1 MIRRILVGIDT
12 SAYSRNA
19 QAYAFHLARRF
30 NATLT
35 ALHVIDIVS
44 IEGSFLHDISGS
56 PELEPSLDFS
66 ARLHEILTQRGK
78 DVLASFAAA
87 ARRENLEAETVLEP
101 GVVANQICE
110 RAKAA
115 DLVIIGHRGINQRFS
130 TGLLGSTTE
139 SVARKSPRP
148 LFVSPLRFREIRRAL
163 LAYDGSDRA
172 ARAMHAAAEFASTLA
187 IPLVVITAASD
198 QQRGERTLE
207 VARSYLAPYAIRAEF
222 KLVNA
227 HAPEAILGSVNE
239 FDSDLLFIGAY
250 GHSRIM
256 EMVIGSNT
264 EYVLRNVPC
273 PVFLSR

>member
-30 NATLT
+30 NAALT
-35 ALHVIDIVS
+35 GLHVIDIVS

-66 ARLHEILTQRGK
+66 TRLHEILT
-78 DVLASFAAA
+78 
-87 ARRENLEAETVLEP
+87 
-101 GVVANQICE
+101 
-110 RAKAA
+110 
-115 DLVIIGHRGINQRFS
+115 S

-172 ARAMHAAAEFASTLA
+172 ARAMRAAAEFASTLA

-207 VARSYLAPYAIRAEF
+207 VARSYLSPYAIQADF
-222 KLVNA
+222 KLVKA
-227 HAPEAILGSVNE
+227 HAHEAIVSSVNE
-239 FDSDLLFIGAY
+239 FDAGLLFIGAY
-250 GHSRIM
+250 GHSRIR